1 MKDIKARLISTIKL
15 PREKDGPWWAIALYM
30 LAFPFMMVTGLVL
43 MLVVGFIGLLQS
55 LFVKDTPTSDQA
67 LPDEWL
73 PLTQA
78 GPLRLWIKDIGEIRF
93 GPGYFH
99 LKSEPLIEYFT
110 DKTFGDWFFHLGD
123 GILLQEWNNV
133 RTPDTNLV
141 YISSETLEV
150 QVILSNVPS
159 FLWDIVE
166 ETNGNYTLTCNT
178 GSEKLVYQV
187 EVPGS

>member
-15 PREKDGPWWAIALYM
+15 PKEGEPWWAVALGWLSFPVM
-30 LAFPFMMVTGLVL
+30 LLFGLVYI
-43 MLVVGFIGLLQS
+43 VIVIPVSIVRS
-55 LFVKDTPTSDQA
+55 LFVNDAPATNQA
-67 LPDEWL
+67 PPEEWML
-73 PLTQA
+73 LTQA
-78 GPLRLWIKDIGEIRF
+78 GQLKLWLKDIGEIRF

-99 LKSEPLIEYFT
+99 LKSEPPIEYFT

-141 YISSETLEV
+141 YISSETLEL

-159 FLWDIVE
+159 VQWDIVQ
-166 ETNGNYTLTCNT
+166 ETNGSYTLTCNT
-178 GSEKLVYQV
+178 GSENLVYQV
-187 EVPGS
+187 EVPRS